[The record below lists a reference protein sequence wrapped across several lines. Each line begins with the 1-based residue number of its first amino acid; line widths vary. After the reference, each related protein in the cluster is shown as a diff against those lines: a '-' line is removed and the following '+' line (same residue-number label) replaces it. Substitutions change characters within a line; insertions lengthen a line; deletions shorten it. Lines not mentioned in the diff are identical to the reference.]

1 MSNGVI
7 VVIGA
12 FEDEKTAKK
21 AYQSLRKQ
29 FIEEKDRL
37 TYTQSLKYN
46 PDMLLQNVAVV
57 SRTGR
62 GKLKVK
68 ESGDMGGG
76 KGALIGGVMGGILGL
91 MTGPVGWV
99 AVGGALLGG
108 LLAKK
113 SDPGIPNPSLEK
125 LGKGLE
131 KGQAAVVAVVDEP
144 YAERFS
150 DIFKDMGATVTTEG
164 LDASTVERLQAASD

>member
-1 MSNGVI
+1 MGYGVSVI
-7 VVIGA
+7 VAA
-12 FEDEKTAKK
+12 FEDEKSAKN
-21 AYQSLRKQ
+21 AYQKLRKRL
-29 FIEEKDRL
+29 IDEKDKL
-37 TYTQSLKYN
+37 TYAGSLSYE

-76 KGALIGGVMGGILGL
+76 KGALIGGVLGGIFGL

-99 AVGGALLGG
+99 AVGGALIGG

-113 SDPGIPNPSLEK
+113 SDSGIPNPSLKK
-125 LGKGLE
+125 LGEGLE
-131 KGQAAVVAVVDEP
+131 KGQAAVVAVVDEQ
-144 YAERFS
+144 YGERLT
-150 DIFKDMGATVTTEG
+150 DIFKDLGAVVTAEG
-164 LDASTVERLQAASD
+164 LEESTVARLQESE